1 MPSLCAM
8 KPAMWWDWTGE
19 VCVAGS
25 QTWSLLRMNIRD
37 PPWLPANKKKNPG
50 PHKFP
55 PNSFKNKRRQ
65 LSVLQS
71 LHLFSTYITNFK
83 GCHPDWMNDTEC
95 SSKLASSLQNGVR
108 VAMKAL
114 TIAVPVVIVASF
126 AAQLTALKDM
136 DAERMVK
143 MLGDVWR

>member
-1 MPSLCAM
+1 
-8 KPAMWWDWTGE
+8 
-19 VCVAGS
+19 
-25 QTWSLLRMNIRD
+25 
-37 PPWLPANKKKNPG
+37 
-50 PHKFP
+50 
-55 PNSFKNKRRQ
+55 
-65 LSVLQS
+65 
-71 LHLFSTYITNFK
+71 
-83 GCHPDWMNDTEC
+83 MNDTEC
-95 SSKLASSLQNGVR
+95 SSELASSLQNGVR